1 MATLSPVLKQA
12 TPVVVDHA
20 LGSWIYG
27 TDGRSYLDFTTGI
40 GVTSTGHC
48 HPAVVEAARDQVGKI
63 IHAQYTTVMHKP
75 LLELTDRLGEVLP
88 TGLDSVFYANSGS
101 EAVEAAIRLARMATA
116 RPNIVVFQGGFHG
129 RTVAAASLTTA
140 GTKFSAG
147 FSPLMSGVHMAPF
160 PYAYR
165 YGWDEPTAVR
175 FALRELDYL
184 LKTRT
189 APKDTAAFLIEPV
202 LGDGGYLP
210 APAAFLEGLRER
222 ASRHGIQL
230 IIDEVQA
237 GVGRTGKFWGHQH
250 SNAEPDII
258 ITAKGLASGFP
269 ISAIAASTATMSKA
283 WPGSQG
289 GTYGGNA
296 VAAAA
301 AVATLQVILEENLVE
316 NARLRGDQL
325 QSGLQRL
332 QQRFERIGNV
342 RGRGLMQGVEFTAS
356 DGTPDAAAALAVQ
369 QAAIEQDLL
378 TLTCGPEGNVVRLI
392 PALVVTAE
400 EIDQGLAR
408 FGAAVAAAVC
418 EREAHSDA
426 DARADATSPA
436 GIWPQS
442 AHECRCRVAP
452 H

>member
-1 MATLSPVLKQA
+1 MATLSPLLKQA

-20 LGSWIYG
+20 LGSWIFG

-48 HPAVVEAARDQVGKI
+48 HPAVVEAAREQIGKI

-75 LLELTDRLGEVLP
+75 LLELTDRLGDVLP

-147 FSPLMSGVHMAPF
+147 FSPLMGGVHMAPF
-160 PYAYR
+160 PYGYR
-165 YGWDEPTAVR
+165 YGWDEPIAVK

-189 APKDTAAFLIEPV
+189 APEDTAAFLIEPV

-210 APAAFLEGLRER
+210 APPAFLEGLRER
-222 ASRHGIQL
+222 ATRHGIQL

-250 SNAEPDII
+250 SGAEPDVI

-269 ISAIAASTATMSKA
+269 ISAIAAPTATMAKG

-301 AVATLQVILEENLVE
+301 AVATLQIIREENLVE

-325 QSGLQRL
+325 QAGLRRL
-332 QQRFERIGNV
+332 QQRFQLIGNV
-342 RGRGLMQGVEFTAS
+342 RGVGLMQGVEFTRD
-356 DGTPDAAAALAVQ
+356 DGSPDAAAALGVQ

-378 TLTCGPEGNVVRLI
+378 ILTCGPAGNVVRLI
-392 PALVVTAE
+392 PALVVTAA

-408 FGAAVAAAVC
+408 FGAGLAAVLPDHADSATTPHAAA
-418 EREAHSDA
+418 D
-426 DARADATSPA
+426 SPA
-436 GIWPQS
+436 ENLAG
-442 AHECRCRVAP
+442 V
-452 H
+452 